1 MAVAVPGS
9 LTSSF
14 LLGSSRQSGVVE
26 GAEVL
31 RAHLALSPADCY
43 PVRSVCVCVY
53 FIVTSL
59 CSLITK
65 RDIVRTK

>member
-1 MAVAVPGS
+1 MEGPLTTSVWGTSRSAPPVAVAVPGS

-14 LLGSSRQSGVVE
+14 LLGSGRQRGVVE

-43 PVRSVCVCVY
+43 PEQGVCVCV
-53 FIVTSL
+53 S
-59 CSLITK
+59 
-65 RDIVRTK
+65 